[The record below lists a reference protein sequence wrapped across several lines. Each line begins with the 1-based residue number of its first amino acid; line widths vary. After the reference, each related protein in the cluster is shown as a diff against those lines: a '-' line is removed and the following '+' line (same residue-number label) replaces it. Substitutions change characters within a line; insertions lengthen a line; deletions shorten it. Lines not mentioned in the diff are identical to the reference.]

1 MNYAAVHGLPMP
13 AAPRGRAHEAPT
25 YLPALCTYKDVHA
38 EYVRQS
44 CDLRILNYQSFVRL
58 WLAKCKSIK
67 FMTRR
72 MDVCYRCELLRD
84 GIQKSRAEDEKI
96 KATEALRSHVILAQ
110 KEREYYVKVIDDAS
124 DALFRNPADPQF
136 THLTFDFAEQFVLPH
151 HARQPGPVYYKVMFR
166 VNDFGII
173 NKAAKEQV
181 HHLFHEGQTI
191 GVDNKLNHN
200 PNCVVSML
208 HAYLQSTLHGR
219 KLHLHCDNCA
229 DQNKNKTVMVYMCW
243 RLLCGFE
250 DDIKVSFMVVGHA
263 RCSVDGGFGIAKQKY
278 RLGDIDTMEQLSEA
292 ITKSSSTNTTAC
304 KNCEWRNW
312 DSYLQTHFKRLSG
325 ISSYQHFTFTKN
337 RPGEVLMTKTAA
349 DEDGVKVQLLR
360 NQDTLNA
367 IGAHVLP
374 DVLPEAGLSNDR
386 RAYLLEN
393 VAAFCHA
400 WNKSQFVAALGGEG

>member
-1 MNYAAVHGLPMP
+1 
-13 AAPRGRAHEAPT
+13 
-25 YLPALCTYKDVHA
+25 
-38 EYVRQS
+38 
-44 CDLRILNYQSFVRL
+44 
-58 WLAKCKSIK
+58 
-67 FMTRR
+67 
-72 MDVCYRCELLRD
+72 
-84 GIQKSRAEDEKI
+84 
-96 KATEALRSHVILAQ
+96 
-110 KEREYYVKVIDDAS
+110 
-124 DALFRNPADPQF
+124 
-136 THLTFDFAEQFVLPH
+136 
-151 HARQPGPVYYKVMFR
+151 MFR

-173 NKAAKEQV
+173 NEAAKEQV

-219 KLHLHCDNCA
+219 KLHLHCDKCVGR
-229 DQNKNKTVMVYMCW
+229 NKNKTVMAYMCW

-250 DDIKVSFMVVGHA
+250 DEIKVSFMVVGHT

-292 ITKSSSTNTTAC
+292 IKKSSSTNTTAC
-304 KNCEWRNW
+304 KNWEWRNW

-325 ISSYQHFTFTKN
+325 ISSYQHFTLTKN
-337 RPGEVLMTKTAA
+337 RAGEVLMTKTGA

-367 IGAHVLP
+367 INAHVLP
-374 DVLPEAGLSNDR
+374 DVLPEAGLSDDR

-393 VAAFCHA
+393 VAAFRHA

>member
-1 MNYAAVHGLPMP
+1 MNYAAVYGLPMP
-13 AAPRGRAHEAPT
+13 AAPIGRAHEAPT
-25 YLPALCTYKDVHA
+25 YLPASCTYKDVHA
-38 EYVRQS
+38 EYMRQS
-44 CDLRILNYQSFVRL
+44 CHLRIMSYQWFVRL

-84 GIQKSRAEDEKI
+84 GIQKSRVEDEKI
-96 KATEALRSHVILAQ
+96 KSTEAQRSHAILAQ
-110 KEREYYVKVIDDAS
+110 KEREYYAKVIS
-124 DALFRNPADPQF
+124 DAFDALYRNPADPQS
-136 THLTFDFAEQFVLPH
+136 THLTFDFEKQFVLSH
-151 HARQPGPVYYKVMFR
+151 HARQPGPVYYEVMFR
-166 VNDFGII
+166 VNDFGIS
-173 NKAAKEQV
+173 NEAAKEQV

-200 PNCVVSML
+200 PNCGVSML

-229 DQNKNKTVMVYMCW
+229 GQNKNKTVMAYMCW

-250 DDIKVSFMVVGHA
+250 DEIKVSFIVVGHT
-263 RCSVDGGFGIAKQKY
+263 RCSVSDLELQNRSTDSVVLIPRSSCLKPSQ
-278 RLGDIDTMEQLSEA
+278 
-292 ITKSSSTNTTAC
+292 KSSSTNTMAC
-304 KNCEWRNW
+304 KNWEWRNW

-337 RPGEVLMTKTAA
+337 RPGHVLMMKTTA

-360 NQDTLNA
+360 KQDTLNA

-374 DVLPEAGLSNDR
+374 DVLPEAGLNDLPVS
-386 RAYLLEN
+386 YSIQM
-393 VAAFCHA
+393 FTQ
-400 WNKSQFVAALGGEG
+400 KFK